1 MFPWEQLLH
10 VQEGG
15 AGAPEVGYTS
25 TPSSETKLPS
35 RSNASSTSSLSAR
48 GSSGIPTSNSCEPH
62 SLQSAMSGRNLTS
75 SWGQSTAPVS
85 VSMARPHSGS
95 RSIGGSGSRC
105 IGANIPR

>member
-48 GSSGIPTSNSCEPH
+48 GSSGIPTSNACEPH
-62 SLQSAMSGRNLTS
+62 SLQSAMSGR
-75 SWGQSTAPVS
+75 PVD
-85 VSMARPHSGS
+85 
-95 RSIGGSGSRC
+95 GSGERLNGTASLRVQEHR
-105 IGANIPR
+105 GLGVQEHRGNIPR